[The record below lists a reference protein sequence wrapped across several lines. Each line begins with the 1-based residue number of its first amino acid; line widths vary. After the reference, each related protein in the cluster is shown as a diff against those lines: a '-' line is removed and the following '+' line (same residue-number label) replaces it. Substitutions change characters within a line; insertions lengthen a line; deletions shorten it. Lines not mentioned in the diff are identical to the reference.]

1 MATYESLRR
10 QARTLESV
18 LDAKMAAY
26 SRLGTGLG
34 GHDMSELEAGAQD
47 RWSDIEAEIDGLLEK
62 VRVLKCQTAIYANI
76 FLKSS
81 LKRWKKWRHF

>member
-1 MATYESLRR
+1 MTTYDSLRR

-34 GHDMSELEAGAQD
+34 AQGTTGRELEAGTRE
-47 RWSDIEAEIDGLLEK
+47 RWSDLEAEVEGLVEK
-62 VRVLKCQTAIYANI
+62 VM
-76 FLKSS
+76 
-81 LKRWKKWRHF
+81 RHAY

>member
-1 MATYESLRR
+1 MATYDSLRR

-34 GHDMSELEAGAQD
+34 EHDASDLEVGAHD
-47 RWSDIEAEIDGLLEK
+47 RWSDLEAEVEGLIEK
-62 VRVLKCQTAIYANI
+62 VRVNLRCKLLMTCSFSIYRHI
-76 FLKSS
+76 F
-81 LKRWKKWRHF
+81 